1 MYGRFVKRGLDI
13 LLALAAIVVLLP
25 LYVLIGLLVLVF
37 MGWPVIFSQDGY
49 NNGNNPNHNSC
60 STPPS

>member
-25 LYVLIGLLVLVF
+25 LLLKKKMNL
-37 MGWPVIFSQDGY
+37 MLSWLKQALTKSTLLKKSELL
-49 NNGNNPNHNSC
+49 PNWA
-60 STPPS
+60 